1 MLPLLLL
8 THSFG
13 SISNESLDDIDAAV
27 AAEFDE
33 DCDYLLRQS
42 ELEAWSVTV
51 DKKAVKKMN
60 SRDIKRQ
67 DHIWGEFLD
76 DKVLRARLD
85 EYW

>member
-1 MLPLLLL
+1 MWVIIGLFSY
-8 THSFG
+8 SFG
-13 SISNESLDDIDAAV
+13 SVSNESLEEVDTAV

-33 DCDYLLRQS
+33 DTDSLLRQS

-67 DHIWGEFLD
+67 DHIWGN
-76 DKVLRARLD
+76 
-85 EYW
+85 